1 MRAIRICR
9 FNKLLLHSSC
19 CFEKVKSQFKI
30 KKYGKFNKS

>member
-1 MRAIRICR
+1 MRAIRICQ

-19 CFEKVKSQFKI
+19 GFEKVKSQFKI